1 MTDPTTGKANGIAL
15 PAGRWET
22 FAVAL
27 DGEPPTQAESPAL
40 ANHSPGVL
48 CRGGYSGLGAAQL
61 ASLQPGPRD
70 VALAHYGRFK
80 DEAGARRRQ
89 ADSTLRVKLA
99 TEEAGQ

>member
-27 DGEPPTQAESPAL
+27 DSEPLTPAESLAL
-40 ANHSPGVL
+40 ASHSPGGL
-48 CRGGYSGLGAAQL
+48 CRGYSGLGAAQL
-61 ASLQPGPRD
+61 ASLRPGPRD
-70 VALAHYGRFK
+70 AAPAHYGRFK
-80 DEAGARRRQ
+80 DEVGAHRPQ
-89 ADSTLRVKLA
+89 ADSTLRVELA